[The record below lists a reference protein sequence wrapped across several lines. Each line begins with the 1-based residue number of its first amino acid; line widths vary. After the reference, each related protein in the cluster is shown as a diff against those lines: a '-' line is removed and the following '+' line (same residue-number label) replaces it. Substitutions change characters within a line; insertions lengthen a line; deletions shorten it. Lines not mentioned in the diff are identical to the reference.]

1 MERTYMHED
10 DITLFVRREAPSF
23 RAGRNCVPSINIT
36 TRLMV

>member
-23 RAGRNCVPSINIT
+23 RAGRNCVPD
-36 TRLMV
+36 